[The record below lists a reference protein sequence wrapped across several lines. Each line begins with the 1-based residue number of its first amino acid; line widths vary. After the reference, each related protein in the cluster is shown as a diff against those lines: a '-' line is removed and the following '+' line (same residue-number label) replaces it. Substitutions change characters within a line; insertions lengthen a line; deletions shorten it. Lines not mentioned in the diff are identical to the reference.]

1 MDEVATG
8 TTVDPTTL
16 ARLFW
21 DRAATS
27 PDDVAYRHPVR
38 LRSRV
43 AWEDVTWSYAR
54 ALVEPLA
61 AGLVGLG
68 VEPGDRVAIVSRT
81 RIDWVLAHLAVLCAG
96 AATVAIHPGCPPEE
110 VARLVDGA
118 GAVVVLA
125 EDLDQVEKLRRVRA
139 DIRTVRKVVLFDGGH
154 PDRRVMT
161 FEALLS
167 EGEEVLA
174 DDSSTTAR
182 RVDALR
188 PDALATVLHAPGPT
202 GTSHPVQRTHGA
214 WVAEG
219 VAAAGRADRL
229 ELLRTPLTR
238 HAGHALLA
246 AQLTRGHGTAVD
258 ARLVDEPDDR
268 LVREPPG

>member
-1 MDEVATG
+1 MATG
-8 TTVDPTTL
+8 TTADRTTL

-43 AWEDVTWSYAR
+43 AWEDVTWSDAR

-81 RIDWVLAHLAVLCAG
+81 RIDWVLAHLAILCAG
-96 AATVAIHPGCPPEE
+96 ATTVAVHPGCSPGE
-110 VARLVDGA
+110 VARLVDGS

-139 DIRTVRKVVLFDGGH
+139 DIRTVRKVVLFDGGY

-174 DDSSTTAR
+174 RDPTTTTR

-188 PDALATVLHAPGPT
+188 PDAPATVLHVPDAT
-202 GTSHPVQRTHGA
+202 GTPDTVELTHAA

-229 ELLRTPLTR
+229 ALLRTPLTQ
-238 HAGHALLA
+238 HAAHALLA
-246 AQLTRGHGTAVD
+246 AQLTRGHVTAVD
-258 ARLVDEPDDR
+258 ADLAGNLPS
-268 LVREPPG
+268 